1 MLNKSCY
8 ISCVIIIII
17 DIIIIIL
24 EIISKVLFPIRSWQI
39 EWTWTFSKKTREINF
54 PAVQL
59 LRPHF
64 RGIDSSVRRK
74 QPLARC
80 DLKRRNHSE
89 GSKSSK
95 TSINLEEDERQP
107 ALLDHGNGINT
118 LKSLY
123 KNQVT
128 KKPQLPSWF
137 MALGYVWLT
146 TQYWSISLSLSEYDV
161 EGHKATGVRPHNCTP
176 TCMPASFQFVL
187 LIQTRHAGPLRAEIF
202 KTSVTPFD

>member
-1 MLNKSCY
+1 MYCGKSCQFMYNLNLHLLTKLNKLCY
-8 ISCVIIIII
+8 ISCVNIIIIIII
-17 DIIIIIL
+17 DIIT
-24 EIISKVLFPIRSWQI
+24 SKVLFPIRSWQI

-107 ALLDHGNGINT
+107 ALLDHGNGINI

-146 TQYWSISLSLSEYDV
+146 TQYRSISLSLSLSLSLSEYDV

-176 TCMPASFQFVL
+176 TCL
-187 LIQTRHAGPLRAEIF
+187 LLF
-202 KTSVTPFD
+202 NLCC